1 MSSEEPTFKSFLPPQ
16 VEYDELGFV
25 KNRLCPYCGSP
36 HLKPRPDDVG
46 TPFLRCED
54 CGRYSL
60 FQKTRERRVLEEKL
74 SKPLQPEIVFLPHLN
89 LIEDPQMAGKPV
101 IVEAIVASTS
111 MAYLVPSKVKAV
123 AQDEDGFD
131 DEIVKNIEERDP
143 VNIHLIGVNEG
154 VKYRRL
160 KRFLGISRDAEIHEL
175 GRRTIYR
182 LRVRPPVFTLEKKNE
197 RIVDE
202 QGFEYKSFDIFIV
215 SDKPIT
221 FQPSALV
228 KIAGV
233 PLPNP
238 KTQQT
243 TILAYKVDFPEDALS
258 FDIEKL
264 KLLKKKF
271 ETMNVKARVGWIL
284 KNFEL
289 YSKIIARRNL
299 AFAGLLTYFTPTWIR
314 LNGVEQRG
322 WGNTLFCG
330 DTTTAKTETMRFLI
344 RLLQAGMLITA
355 ETASAVGLT
364 GTATQVQ
371 SEGWF
376 VDWGFLVL
384 LDRKLL
390 AVDGAH
396 KLSLSNWAALA
407 EAERNGVVSIAKA
420 AKNTAYA
427 RTRQVKIANPVDRE
441 ADRYSTKSLSAFL
454 YPCQAITT
462 ILDKTSI
469 ARLDLAVFSDQN
481 DVKPEQINQTLNAE
495 PEPELFHLSE
505 ALKWC
510 WSGKAKVE
518 FSKEAVER
526 IHTEATELYRTFFYD
541 EIPLCSIDMKWKL
554 ARLSAALAFLTL
566 STEDF
571 EVITVTSEHVQT
583 VADFIREGYS
593 KAGLNILAQ
602 TERHEALTVEDV
614 ETLLMKLVAALSNAI
629 DTETLCDILR
639 FFVIRGR
646 ATRDELK
653 AKFSLAENNQ
663 LRPLLAVL
671 TSEGLVKASRGF
683 YPEPKLIQA
692 YKVSEGFNFNKV
704 NKLNKVGKEPPE
716 NPEQTTKNDPSFS
729 DLVNLDKL
737 VKNGAKNHE

>member
-131 DEIVKNIEERDP
+131 YEIVKNIEERDP

-154 VKYRRL
+154 AKYRRL

-258 FDIEKL
+258 FDIE
-264 KLLKKKF
+264 
-271 ETMNVKARVGWIL
+271 A
-284 KNFEL
+284 
-289 YSKIIARRNL
+289 
-299 AFAGLLTYFTPTWIR
+299 
-314 LNGVEQRG
+314 
-322 WGNTLFCG
+322 
-330 DTTTAKTETMRFLI
+330 
-344 RLLQAGMLITA
+344 A
-355 ETASAVGLT
+355 E
-364 GTATQVQ
+364 
-371 SEGWF
+371 
-376 VDWGFLVL
+376 
-384 LDRKLL
+384 
-390 AVDGAH
+390 
-396 KLSLSNWAALA
+396 
-407 EAERNGVVSIAKA
+407 
-420 AKNTAYA
+420 
-427 RTRQVKIANPVDRE
+427 
-441 ADRYSTKSLSAFL
+441 
-454 YPCQAITT
+454 
-462 ILDKTSI
+462 
-469 ARLDLAVFSDQN
+469 
-481 DVKPEQINQTLNAE
+481 
-495 PEPELFHLSE
+495 
-505 ALKWC
+505 
-510 WSGKAKVE
+510 
-518 FSKEAVER
+518 KEV
-526 IHTEATELYRTFFYD
+526 
-541 EIPLCSIDMKWKL
+541 
-554 ARLSAALAFLTL
+554 
-566 STEDF
+566 
-571 EVITVTSEHVQT
+571 
-583 VADFIREGYS
+583 
-593 KAGLNILAQ
+593 
-602 TERHEALTVEDV
+602 
-614 ETLLMKLVAALSNAI
+614 
-629 DTETLCDILR
+629 
-639 FFVIRGR
+639 
-646 ATRDELK
+646 
-653 AKFSLAENNQ
+653 
-663 LRPLLAVL
+663 
-671 TSEGLVKASRGF
+671 
-683 YPEPKLIQA
+683 
-692 YKVSEGFNFNKV
+692 
-704 NKLNKVGKEPPE
+704 
-716 NPEQTTKNDPSFS
+716 
-729 DLVNLDKL
+729 
-737 VKNGAKNHE
+737 